1 MAKEIFMDTNNL
13 SLLAFSIENKIEEI
27 DEVYKEVKNKLN
39 SIDGTNNLWKG
50 KGATAFVN
58 LYQSVVK
65 DFSPT
70 IEELEKYNLFLAS
83 TIENYEKIEN
93 SLNEDIEKNS
103 ENLKID

>member
-1 MAKEIFMDTNNL
+1 MAKEVFMDTNNL

-27 DEVYKEVKNKLN
+27 DEIYKAIDSKLK
-39 SIDGTNNLWKG
+39 SIDGTNNIWKG
-50 KGATAFVN
+50 KSATAFVN

-65 DFSPT
+65 DFIPT

-93 SLNEDIEKNS
+93 NLNEDIEKNS
-103 ENLKID
+103 ENLTLD

>member
-1 MAKEIFMDTNNL
+1 MAKEMYMDTNNL

-39 SIDGTNNLWKG
+39 SIDGTNNIWKG
-50 KGATAFVN
+50 KASTAFIN

-65 DFSPT
+65 EFTPT

-93 SLNEDIEKNS
+93 NLNEDIEKNS

>member
-1 MAKEIFMDTNNL
+1 MAKELYMDINNL
-13 SLLAFSIENKIEEI
+13 SLLAFSIENKIDEI
-27 DEVYKEVKNKLN
+27 DEVYKEIKNKLS
-39 SIDGTNNLWKG
+39 SIDGTNNIWRG

-65 DFSPT
+65 DFTPT

-93 SLNEDIEKNS
+93 NIKEDIEKNS